1 MSSFSPFSKEELF
14 PQEEMLEIR
23 KQKGELF
30 IGLPKESYLGEKRV
44 CLTPDAVAAL
54 CSHGHRIVI
63 ETGAGDHANYSDRSY
78 SEAGAKISSD
88 VEEAFK
94 CSIVL
99 KVAPPTEKEIEYM
112 NPKTILISSLQLK
125 TQNKSYLK
133 SLTNKQ
139 ITAVA
144 FDYIKDENETY
155 PIVKSLSEIAEVI
168 VVAPSE
174 NKSAASSSLTIGKP
188 LKPIQIEKNVYAIDA
203 TPSDCVHL
211 ALCGFIKESIDLV
224 VTGINFGANLGDDVI
239 YSGTVAG
246 AIEGRFLGLP
256 SIAMS
261 LASWE
266 CKHFDT
272 AGDVAKL
279 LVAQIDKAPLAYN
292 TIINVNVPDIPM
304 GEIKGIKSTRLGNRH
319 KSEPSI
325 QDLKDPSLYW
335 IGENGKEA
343 DNGEGTDFHAVS
355 NNFVSVTPL
364 QIDLTKY
371 PELKQVSEWLEDID
385 Y

>member
-1 MSSFSPFSKEELF
+1 M
-14 PQEEMLEIR
+14 R
-23 KQKGELF
+23 
-30 IGLPKESYLGEKRV
+30 
-44 CLTPDAVAAL
+44 
-54 CSHGHRIVI
+54 
-63 ETGAGDHANYSDRSY
+63 
-78 SEAGAKISSD
+78 
-88 VEEAFK
+88 
-94 CSIVL
+94 
-99 KVAPPTEKEIEYM
+99 
-112 NPKTILISSLQLK
+112 ILISNDDGYQADGIIQLA
-125 TQNKSYLK
+125 K
-133 SLTNKQ
+133 SLG
-139 ITAVA
+139 
-144 FDYIKDENETY
+144 
-155 PIVKSLSEIAEVI
+155 EIAEVI

-211 ALCGFIKESIDLV
+211 ALCGFIKKSIDIV

-272 AGDVAKL
+272 AGEIAML
-279 LVAQIDKAPLAYN
+279 LVAQINKAPLANN

-304 GEIKGIKSTRLGNRH
+304 RDIKGIKSTRLGNRH

-325 QDLKDPSLYW
+325 QDLNDPSLYW

-371 PELKQVSEWLEDID
+371 PEIKQVSDWLEKIN

>member
-1 MSSFSPFSKEELF
+1 M
-14 PQEEMLEIR
+14 R
-23 KQKGELF
+23 
-30 IGLPKESYLGEKRV
+30 
-44 CLTPDAVAAL
+44 
-54 CSHGHRIVI
+54 
-63 ETGAGDHANYSDRSY
+63 
-78 SEAGAKISSD
+78 
-88 VEEAFK
+88 
-94 CSIVL
+94 
-99 KVAPPTEKEIEYM
+99 
-112 NPKTILISSLQLK
+112 ILISNDDGYQAEGIKQLA
-125 TQNKSYLK
+125 K
-133 SLTNKQ
+133 SLGG
-139 ITAVA
+139 
-144 FDYIKDENETY
+144 
-155 PIVKSLSEIAEVI
+155 IAEVI

-188 LKPIQIEKNVYAIDA
+188 LKPIQIEKNVYSIDA

-211 ALCGFIKESIDLV
+211 ALCGFIKESLDLV
-224 VTGINFGANLGDDVI
+224 VTGINYGANLGDDVI

-272 AGDVAKL
+272 AGEIAKL
-279 LVAQIDKAPLAYN
+279 LVAQINKAPLANN

-304 GEIKGIKSTRLGNRH
+304 TEIKGIKSTRLGNRH

-355 NNFVSVTPL
+355 NNVVSVTPL
-364 QIDLTKY
+364 QVDLTKY
-371 PELKQVSEWLEDID
+371 PELKKVSEWLKDID

>member
-1 MSSFSPFSKEELF
+1 M
-14 PQEEMLEIR
+14 R
-23 KQKGELF
+23 
-30 IGLPKESYLGEKRV
+30 
-44 CLTPDAVAAL
+44 
-54 CSHGHRIVI
+54 
-63 ETGAGDHANYSDRSY
+63 
-78 SEAGAKISSD
+78 
-88 VEEAFK
+88 
-94 CSIVL
+94 
-99 KVAPPTEKEIEYM
+99 
-112 NPKTILISSLQLK
+112 ILISNDDGYKADGIIQL
-125 TQNKSYLK
+125 
-133 SLTNKQ
+133 
-139 ITAVA
+139 A
-144 FDYIKDENETY
+144 
-155 PIVKSLSEIAEVI
+155 KSLSEIAEVI

-266 CKHFDT
+266 CKHFET
-272 AGDVAKL
+272 AGNIAKL
-279 LVAQIDKAPLAYN
+279 LVNQIDKAPLAYN

-304 GEIKGIKSTRLGNRH
+304 SEIKGIKGTRLGNRH

>member
-1 MSSFSPFSKEELF
+1 M
-14 PQEEMLEIR
+14 R
-23 KQKGELF
+23 
-30 IGLPKESYLGEKRV
+30 
-44 CLTPDAVAAL
+44 
-54 CSHGHRIVI
+54 
-63 ETGAGDHANYSDRSY
+63 
-78 SEAGAKISSD
+78 
-88 VEEAFK
+88 
-94 CSIVL
+94 
-99 KVAPPTEKEIEYM
+99 
-112 NPKTILISSLQLK
+112 ILISNDDGYKADGIIQL
-125 TQNKSYLK
+125 
-133 SLTNKQ
+133 
-139 ITAVA
+139 A
-144 FDYIKDENETY
+144 
-155 PIVKSLSEIAEVI
+155 KSLSEIAEVI

-211 ALCGFIKESIDLV
+211 ALCGFIKESVDLV

-272 AGDVAKL
+272 AGEIAKL
-279 LVAQIDKAPLAYN
+279 LVAQINKAPLANN

-304 GEIKGIKSTRLGNRH
+304 TEIKGIKSTRLGNRH

-325 QDLKDPSLYW
+325 QDLKNPSLYW

>member
-1 MSSFSPFSKEELF
+1 M
-14 PQEEMLEIR
+14 R
-23 KQKGELF
+23 
-30 IGLPKESYLGEKRV
+30 
-44 CLTPDAVAAL
+44 
-54 CSHGHRIVI
+54 
-63 ETGAGDHANYSDRSY
+63 
-78 SEAGAKISSD
+78 
-88 VEEAFK
+88 
-94 CSIVL
+94 
-99 KVAPPTEKEIEYM
+99 
-112 NPKTILISSLQLK
+112 ILISNDDGYQADGIIQL
-125 TQNKSYLK
+125 
-133 SLTNKQ
+133 
-139 ITAVA
+139 A
-144 FDYIKDENETY
+144 
-155 PIVKSLSEIAEVI
+155 KSLSEIAEVI

-188 LKPIQIEKNVYAIDA
+188 LKPIQIEKNIYAIDA

-211 ALCGFIKESIDLV
+211 ALCGFIRESIDLV

-266 CKHFDT
+266 CKHFET
-272 AGDVAKL
+272 AGNVAKL
-279 LVAQIDKAPLAYN
+279 LVNQINKAPLAYN

-304 GEIKGIKSTRLGNRH
+304 SEIKGIKSTRLGNRH

>member
-1 MSSFSPFSKEELF
+1 M
-14 PQEEMLEIR
+14 R
-23 KQKGELF
+23 
-30 IGLPKESYLGEKRV
+30 
-44 CLTPDAVAAL
+44 
-54 CSHGHRIVI
+54 
-63 ETGAGDHANYSDRSY
+63 
-78 SEAGAKISSD
+78 
-88 VEEAFK
+88 
-94 CSIVL
+94 
-99 KVAPPTEKEIEYM
+99 
-112 NPKTILISSLQLK
+112 ILISNDDGYQAEGIIQL
-125 TQNKSYLK
+125 S
-133 SLTNKQ
+133 
-139 ITAVA
+139 
-144 FDYIKDENETY
+144 
-155 PIVKSLSEIAEVI
+155 KSLSKIAEVI
-168 VVAPSE
+168 IVAPSE

-188 LKPIQIEKNVYAIDA
+188 LKPVQIEKNVYAIDA

-261 LASWE
+261 LASWK

-272 AGDVAKL
+272 AGEIAKL
-279 LVAQIDKAPLAYN
+279 LVAQINKAPLANN

-304 GEIKGIKSTRLGNRH
+304 SEIKGIKSTRLGNRH

-325 QDLKDPSLYW
+325 QDLKDLSLFW

-343 DNGEGTDFHAVS
+343 DNGEGTDFHAIS

-371 PELKQVSEWLEDID
+371 SEIKLVSEWLENIN

>member
-1 MSSFSPFSKEELF
+1 M
-14 PQEEMLEIR
+14 R
-23 KQKGELF
+23 
-30 IGLPKESYLGEKRV
+30 
-44 CLTPDAVAAL
+44 
-54 CSHGHRIVI
+54 
-63 ETGAGDHANYSDRSY
+63 
-78 SEAGAKISSD
+78 
-88 VEEAFK
+88 
-94 CSIVL
+94 
-99 KVAPPTEKEIEYM
+99 
-112 NPKTILISSLQLK
+112 ILISNDDGYKADGIIQL
-125 TQNKSYLK
+125 
-133 SLTNKQ
+133 
-139 ITAVA
+139 A
-144 FDYIKDENETY
+144 
-155 PIVKSLSEIAEVI
+155 KSLSEIAEVI
-168 VVAPSE
+168 VIAPSE

-272 AGDVAKL
+272 AGEIAKL
-279 LVAQIDKAPLAYN
+279 LVAQIDKAPLANN

-304 GEIKGIKSTRLGNRH
+304 TEIKGIKSTRLGNRH

-325 QDLKDPSLYW
+325 QDLKNPSLYW

-371 PELKQVSEWLEDID
+371 SELKPVSEWLEDID

>member
-1 MSSFSPFSKEELF
+1 M
-14 PQEEMLEIR
+14 R
-23 KQKGELF
+23 
-30 IGLPKESYLGEKRV
+30 
-44 CLTPDAVAAL
+44 
-54 CSHGHRIVI
+54 
-63 ETGAGDHANYSDRSY
+63 
-78 SEAGAKISSD
+78 
-88 VEEAFK
+88 
-94 CSIVL
+94 
-99 KVAPPTEKEIEYM
+99 
-112 NPKTILISSLQLK
+112 ILISNDDGYKADGIIQL
-125 TQNKSYLK
+125 
-133 SLTNKQ
+133 
-139 ITAVA
+139 A
-144 FDYIKDENETY
+144 
-155 PIVKSLSEIAEVI
+155 KSLSEIAEVI

-174 NKSAASSSLTIGKP
+174 NKSAASSSLTLDKP

-272 AGDVAKL
+272 AGEIAKL
-279 LVAQIDKAPLAYN
+279 LVAQINKAPLANN

-304 GEIKGIKSTRLGNRH
+304 TEIKGIKSTRLGNRH

-325 QDLKDPSLYW
+325 QDLKNPSLYW

>member
-1 MSSFSPFSKEELF
+1 M
-14 PQEEMLEIR
+14 R
-23 KQKGELF
+23 
-30 IGLPKESYLGEKRV
+30 
-44 CLTPDAVAAL
+44 
-54 CSHGHRIVI
+54 
-63 ETGAGDHANYSDRSY
+63 
-78 SEAGAKISSD
+78 
-88 VEEAFK
+88 
-94 CSIVL
+94 
-99 KVAPPTEKEIEYM
+99 
-112 NPKTILISSLQLK
+112 ILISNDDGYQADGIIQLA
-125 TQNKSYLK
+125 N
-133 SLTNKQ
+133 
-139 ITAVA
+139 
-144 FDYIKDENETY
+144 
-155 PIVKSLSEIAEVI
+155 SLSEIADVI

-188 LKPIQIEKNVYAIDA
+188 LKPIQIEKNIYAIDA

-211 ALCGFIKESIDLV
+211 ALCGFIRESIDLV

-304 GEIKGIKSTRLGNRH
+304 SEIKGIKGTRLGNRH

>member
-1 MSSFSPFSKEELF
+1 M
-14 PQEEMLEIR
+14 R
-23 KQKGELF
+23 
-30 IGLPKESYLGEKRV
+30 
-44 CLTPDAVAAL
+44 
-54 CSHGHRIVI
+54 
-63 ETGAGDHANYSDRSY
+63 
-78 SEAGAKISSD
+78 
-88 VEEAFK
+88 
-94 CSIVL
+94 
-99 KVAPPTEKEIEYM
+99 
-112 NPKTILISSLQLK
+112 ILISNDDGYKADGIIQL
-125 TQNKSYLK
+125 
-133 SLTNKQ
+133 
-139 ITAVA
+139 
-144 FDYIKDENETY
+144 
-155 PIVKSLSEIAEVI
+155 VKSLSEIAEVI

-174 NKSAASSSLTIGKP
+174 NKSAASSSLTIGKA

-272 AGDVAKL
+272 AGEIAKL
-279 LVAQIDKAPLAYN
+279 LVAQINKAPLANN

-304 GEIKGIKSTRLGNRH
+304 TEIKGIKSTRLGNRH

-343 DNGEGTDFHAVS
+343 ANREGTDFHAVS

-371 PELKQVSEWLEDID
+371 PEINKISEWLEDID

>member
-1 MSSFSPFSKEELF
+1 M
-14 PQEEMLEIR
+14 R
-23 KQKGELF
+23 
-30 IGLPKESYLGEKRV
+30 
-44 CLTPDAVAAL
+44 
-54 CSHGHRIVI
+54 
-63 ETGAGDHANYSDRSY
+63 
-78 SEAGAKISSD
+78 
-88 VEEAFK
+88 
-94 CSIVL
+94 
-99 KVAPPTEKEIEYM
+99 
-112 NPKTILISSLQLK
+112 ILISNDDGYQAEGIIQL
-125 TQNKSYLK
+125 
-133 SLTNKQ
+133 
-139 ITAVA
+139 A
-144 FDYIKDENETY
+144 
-155 PIVKSLSEIAEVI
+155 KSLSEDAEVI

-188 LKPIQIEKNVYAIDA
+188 LKPIQIKKNVYAIDA

-272 AGDVAKL
+272 AGQIAKL
-279 LVAQIDKAPLAYN
+279 LVAQINKAPLANN

-304 GEIKGIKSTRLGNRH
+304 SEIKGIKSTRLGNRH

-325 QDLKDPSLYW
+325 QDLNNPSLYW

-371 PELKQVSEWLEDID
+371 PEIKQVSDWLEKIN

>member
-1 MSSFSPFSKEELF
+1 M
-14 PQEEMLEIR
+14 R
-23 KQKGELF
+23 
-30 IGLPKESYLGEKRV
+30 
-44 CLTPDAVAAL
+44 
-54 CSHGHRIVI
+54 
-63 ETGAGDHANYSDRSY
+63 
-78 SEAGAKISSD
+78 
-88 VEEAFK
+88 
-94 CSIVL
+94 
-99 KVAPPTEKEIEYM
+99 
-112 NPKTILISSLQLK
+112 ILISNDDGYKADGITQL
-125 TQNKSYLK
+125 
-133 SLTNKQ
+133 
-139 ITAVA
+139 A
-144 FDYIKDENETY
+144 
-155 PIVKSLSEIAEVI
+155 KSLSEIAEVI

-188 LKPIQIEKNVYAIDA
+188 LKPIQIETNIYAIDA

-211 ALCGFIKESIDLV
+211 ALCGFIKESVDLV

-266 CKHFDT
+266 CKHFET
-272 AGDVAKL
+272 AGNIAKL

-304 GEIKGIKSTRLGNRH
+304 NEIKGIKSTRLGNRH

-325 QDLKDPSLYW
+325 QDLNNPALFW

-371 PELKQVSEWLEDID
+371 PEIKQVSDWLEKIN

>member
-1 MSSFSPFSKEELF
+1 M
-14 PQEEMLEIR
+14 
-23 KQKGELF
+23 
-30 IGLPKESYLGEKRV
+30 RV
-44 CLTPDAVAAL
+44 
-54 CSHGHRIVI
+54 
-63 ETGAGDHANYSDRSY
+63 
-78 SEAGAKISSD
+78 
-88 VEEAFK
+88 
-94 CSIVL
+94 
-99 KVAPPTEKEIEYM
+99 
-112 NPKTILISSLQLK
+112 LISNDDGYKADGIIQL
-125 TQNKSYLK
+125 
-133 SLTNKQ
+133 
-139 ITAVA
+139 A
-144 FDYIKDENETY
+144 
-155 PIVKSLSEIAEVI
+155 KSLSEIAEVI

-211 ALCGFIKESIDLV
+211 ALCGYVKESIDLV

-272 AGDVAKL
+272 AGEIAKL
-279 LVAQIDKAPLAYN
+279 LVAQINKAPLANN

-304 GEIKGIKSTRLGNRH
+304 TEINGIKSTRLGNRH

-371 PELKQVSEWLEDID
+371 PEINKISEWLEDID